1 MAQNQERKILLQGPV
16 SSVFDGENVYDVII
30 EFIMSLDKCEHAIYN
45 ENVHEE
51 NELRNDRLTAS
62 GWSLC
67 FCIF

>member
-1 MAQNQERKILLQGPV
+1 M
-16 SSVFDGENVYDVII
+16 II

-51 NELRNDRLTAS
+51 NELRNDRLTAP

>member
-1 MAQNQERKILLQGPV
+1 MAQNQEKKFSHKFLF
-16 SSVFDGENVYDVII
+16 SAAFDGKNVYDAIVEI
-30 EFIMSLDKCEHAIYN
+30 IMSLDKIEHVIYN